1 LAPSI
6 GALALAAL
14 VTADP
19 ESKATAAHRLAA
31 GWRDAEAHHD
41 GIHPPDRPAR
51 PDRPQLA
58 RPGDMPKRRALST
71 VRGRVALLH
80 ALAHIEFNAIDLA
93 CDIVARFAGL
103 PRGFYRDWIA
113 VADDEARHFEMLR
126 RRLNDL
132 GTDYGDLPAH
142 DGLWQAAEDTADDLL
157 ARLAVVPLVLEAR
170 GLDVTP
176 AMIARLDA
184 AGDTASAEILRVIY
198 REEIAHVAAGSRW
211 FLALCAERGLEPAAT
226 WRDIVATRFKGALK
240 PPFNDDARLAAGMPA
255 GFYQDEHP
263 DGRGCLVDGGNAVSG
278 RTDRRG
284 HTQTTRHSA

>member
-6 GALALAAL
+6 GGLALAAL

-19 ESKATAAHRLAA
+19 ESKAAAAHHLAA
-31 GWRDAEAHHD
+31 DRRAAGAHHD

-51 PDRPQLA
+51 PDRPSLA

-103 PRGFYRDWIA
+103 PREFYRDWIA

-132 GTDYGDLPAH
+132 GADYGDLPAH
-142 DGLWQAAEDTADDLL
+142 DGLWHAAKDTADDLL

-176 AMIARLDA
+176 GMIARLDA
-184 AGDTASAEILRVIY
+184 AGDAVSADILRVIY

-226 WRDIVATRFKGALK
+226 WRGIVATRFKGALK

-255 GFYQDEHP
+255 GFYQDGYP
-263 DGRGCLVDGGNAVSG
+263 DERGGSVDGGHS
-278 RTDRRG
+278 
-284 HTQTTRHSA
+284 QPTRHSA